1 MPPEPK
7 TKVVGHRRP
16 AETVEERHERAWRLE
31 REVSL
36 LHPWPRPRGFVFKA
50 RTWEEYERWRAAQE
64 NPRLW

>member
-1 MPPEPK
+1 MSPDPK
-7 TKVVGHRRP
+7 TKVVGRRRAP
-16 AETVEERHERAWRLE
+16 ETPHERHERAWRLE
-31 REVSL
+31 REVEL